1 MEKINPEA
9 SVGTPCHG
17 SGEKNRTEGRRD
29 DATGKRLEKACADFE
44 AIFISC
50 MFKTMRNT
58 IPKSGLN
65 EFPGKDM
72 YTMMLDQKVSEDF
85 AKQGGIGIRDML
97 MRQLEV
103 RYGSGGDED

>member
-1 MEKINPEA
+1 MEKISPGA
-9 SVGTPCHG
+9 STGTPHG
-17 SGEKNRTEGRRD
+17 IVKKDRAGGQKDDTSGE
-29 DATGKRLEKACADFE
+29 RLEKACTDFE

-72 YTMMLDQKVSEDF
+72 YTAMLDQKVAEDF

-97 MRQLEV
+97 MRQLEM
-103 RYGSGGDED
+103 RYGSKSDED